1 MSEYDKQNDA
11 WEEQPA
17 PGQLSMWEEKEYH
30 PSPEP
35 SKKGTGRGV
44 IALVLCGAL
53 LVGLAGGAAG
63 GYFLGNRRAPSGSL
77 PDEQPTLQ
85 VQPDTA
91 GTDEQPEEGSRPEV
105 IDQAPLVI
113 TTNKSGV
120 LLDPAEVYAANNGA
134 VVSIANEYTTQ
145 NIYGQVSSHASSG
158 SGFIVDPDGYIVTN
172 YHVVKGA
179 QTLTVTLASGDSYPA
194 ELVGGDEDNDVALL
208 KIEGSGFA
216 TCKVGDSDT
225 LRVGEMV
232 AAIGNPLGELTNTLT
247 VGYISAL
254 DREINTDGTPINML
268 QTDAAINSGN
278 SGGPLFDMYGNV
290 IGITTAKYASSS
302 VEGLGFAIPIN
313 DAMKIVA
320 DLKMYGYVIGRPY
333 FGVYTDDLTVTMA
346 SYYNLP
352 VGVYVTS
359 VVEGAAADKA
369 GLQGGDIICSIDGKR
384 CQTQTELSSIMKQ
397 YSAGDTAQVEIYR
410 SGEYRT
416 VSITFDEKP
425 KEDAGAQ
432 QTTPSTGSTGG
443 QSSFPFFGFGY
454 GG

>member
-1 MSEYDKQNDA
+1 MYEPNELHDETSYTPQTEYV
-11 WEEQPA
+11 PA
-17 PGQLSMWEEKEYH
+17 A
-30 PSPEP
+30 EP
-35 SKKGTGRGV
+35 KKPPKTGRRLAA
-44 IALVLCGAL
+44 IALVAAL
-53 LVGLAGGAAG
+53 
-63 GYFLGNRRAPSGSL
+63 
-77 PDEQPTLQ
+77 
-85 VQPDTA
+85 TA
-91 GTDEQPEEGSRPEV
+91 GTVGGAVGYRMGSRPAESTTDGTEAV
-105 IDQAPLVI
+105 SQLTMTQQPAHAATSLADNGLELAPAHSD
-113 TTNKSGV
+113 K
-120 LLDPAEVYAANNGA
+120 LLEPADVYAQNVDA
-134 VVSIANEYTTQ
+134 VVAINTEGSQ
-145 NIYGQVSSHASSG
+145 NVWGQATRFAASG
-158 SGFIVDPDGYIVTN
+158 SGFIITKDGYVVTN
-172 YHVVKGA
+172 HHVIENA
-179 QTLTVTLASGDSYPA
+179 TTITVTLTSGESYPA
-194 ELVGGDEDNDVALL
+194 ELIGSDEENDVALL
-208 KIEGSGFA
+208 KIDAADLPVVSI
-216 TCKVGDSDT
+216 GDSDD
-225 LRVGEMV
+225 LQVGAQV

-247 VGYISAL
+247 VGYVSAL

-290 IGITTAKYASSS
+290 IGITTAKYASST

-416 VSITFDEKP
+416 VPITFDEKP

-443 QSSFPFFGFGY
+443 QSRFPFFGFGY